1 MTRPGDMINKRLA
14 RIAGTD
20 AAIFRKTTSRVE
32 ELLDQNGRK
41 FHESEDQLKSRQL
54 AESKVIKLESEI
66 EEPKRKYKNIEKR
79 NPTAE
84 LE

>member
-1 MTRPGDMINKRLA
+1 MTRPGDMIKKRLA

-84 LE
+84 LK

>member
-1 MTRPGDMINKRLA
+1 MTRPGDMINKCLA

-20 AAIFRKTTSRVE
+20 GAIFRKTTSRVE
-32 ELLDQNGRK
+32 ELLDQNGRQ

-54 AESKVIKLESEI
+54 AESKVIKLEIEI